1 MQMAAPKYSR
11 VQEKGQITLPVDI
24 RRKFGLQKSA
34 STDHIEEM
42 DRLLKEH
49 GFTFQDL
56 IDQMRDE
63 RPNLV
68 NWDQESDPALQH
80 E

>member
-1 MQMAAPKYSR
+1 MTFLDDRKACKWPLRS
-11 VQEKGQITLPVDI
+11 TLPVDI

-49 GFTFQDL
+49 GLTFQDL